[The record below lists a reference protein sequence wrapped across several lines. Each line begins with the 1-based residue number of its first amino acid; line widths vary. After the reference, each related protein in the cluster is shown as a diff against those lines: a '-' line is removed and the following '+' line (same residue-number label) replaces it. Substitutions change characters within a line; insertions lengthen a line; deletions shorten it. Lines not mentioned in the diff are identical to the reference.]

1 MSETNLVLLINESR
15 FPKRL
20 GNRVGIDF
28 YFNRMNNLALDNLNI
43 QPLGNQELVEIDGG
57 IAPLVY
63 VGAMALGFAVGVCI
77 RVLS

>member
-1 MSETNLVLLINESR
+1 M
-15 FPKRL
+15 
-20 GNRVGIDF
+20 
-28 YFNRMNNLALDNLNI
+28 DNLNV
-43 QPLGNQELVEIDGG
+43 QPLTTQELVEIDGG